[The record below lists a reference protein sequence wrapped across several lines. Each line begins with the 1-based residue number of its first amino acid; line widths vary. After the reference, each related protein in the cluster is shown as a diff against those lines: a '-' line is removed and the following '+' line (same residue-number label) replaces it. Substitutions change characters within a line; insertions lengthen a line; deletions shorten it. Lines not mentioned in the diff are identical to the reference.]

1 MNIIKTIL
9 LISSLF
15 ICNLSFADSGS
26 QKEAEKFLNSLDM
39 EKSLNQS
46 VQQMV
51 AIQLNQNPALAPY
64 KQIMISFF
72 DKHMSYS
79 SLKTDLINLYAN
91 AFTES
96 ELKEIN
102 TFYQTP
108 TGKKTIQ
115 QMPLLMNQG
124 GQIGAQRIKQNMPE
138 LEKLIKAESERT
150 QKAEK

>member
-1 MNIIKTIL
+1 
-9 LISSLF
+9 
-15 ICNLSFADSGS
+15 
-26 QKEAEKFLNSLDM
+26 M

-108 TGKKTIQ
+108 TGKKAIQ
-115 QMPLLMNQG
+115 QMPILMNQG